1 MAASLGTQP
10 AVGADPRED
19 VHVTKTLDAQWD
31 TDRTWTIPNILSFLR
46 LLSVLVFGA
55 LIVWE
60 YDIAAVILLVI
71 FGASDWLDGFL
82 ARTLKQ
88 RTELGAKL
96 DPVADRLYIA
106 VAVVALLV
114 RGIVPWWFVVIL
126 LARDVMMFIVLLI
139 TRRQDHGPL
148 RVNYIGKA
156 ATFAL
161 LVAFPALLI
170 GNSAQFDLPWLHT
183 VGWVLAGLGALCYW
197 TAGALYIRTEYQ
209 LHRSTRQEIQN
220 P

>member
-1 MAASLGTQP
+1 M
-10 AVGADPRED
+10 
-19 VHVTKTLDAQWD
+19 TKTVDPQWD
-31 TDRTWTIPNILSFLR
+31 TDRTFTIPNILSFLR

-55 LIVWE
+55 LILWE
-60 YDIAAVILLVI
+60 HDIAAVVLLII

-106 VAVVALLV
+106 VALIALTV

-126 LARDVMMFIVLLI
+126 LARDVMMFIVLLV
-139 TRRQDHGPL
+139 TRRQDDGPL

-170 GNSAQFDLPWLHT
+170 GNSAQFNLPWLDL
-183 VGWVLAGLGALCYW
+183 VGWILAILGTVCYW
-197 TAGALYIRTEYQ
+197 TAGGLYVREAYQ
-209 LHRSTRQEIQN
+209 LQQTNRPELDAS
-220 P
+220 